1 MGRRKKGSKHVRS
14 YEAMLGIWGL
24 CVCRQGLCGGTN
36 LLIYLFYW
44 RIIALQCCGGLCST
58 SSWVSHIYMYKHIY
72 IYIYISLSPLF
83 SLPPP
88 PSPLLSIITEH
99 QAELLVLCSYFPR
112 ASYLPHGSVYMSTL
126 LSQSVPPSPSPTTS
140 TNLFSMSASPF
151 LLCKHDQQYSFSRF
165 HIYALMYGICWENL
179 LDTSFRRSTMAAACR
194 IDGRVQDCRWD
205 IWGIGTQTQTG
216 RCLNQGSSS
225 VTKRHSRAHGV
236 RHHRQVL
243 TASWLLEASSA
254 EAGPILLMGLLKSR
268 THVLLEMPC

>member
-1 MGRRKKGSKHVRS
+1 MLWWSLLYVIMSQSYIHV
-14 YEAMLGIWGL
+14 
-24 CVCRQGLCGGTN
+24 C
-36 LLIYLFYW
+36 
-44 RIIALQCCGGLCST
+44 
-58 SSWVSHIYMYKHIY
+58 IY
-72 IYIYISLSPLF
+72 IYIYISPLF

-112 ASYLPHGSVYMSTL
+112 ASYLTHGSVYMSTL

-165 HIYALMYGICWENL
+165 HIYALMYSICWENL
-179 LDTSFRRSTMAAACR
+179 LDTSFRQSTMAAACR
-194 IDGRVQDCRWD
+194 MDGRVQDCRWD

-243 TASWLLEASSA
+243 TASWLLETSSA